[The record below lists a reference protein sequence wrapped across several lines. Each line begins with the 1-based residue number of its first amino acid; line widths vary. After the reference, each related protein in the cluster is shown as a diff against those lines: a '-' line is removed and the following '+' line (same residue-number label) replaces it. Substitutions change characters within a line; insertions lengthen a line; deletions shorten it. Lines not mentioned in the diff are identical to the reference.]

1 MTAKQINAWFKEWIE
16 EKRFLMNNDE
26 PIRLYDLAEFF
37 AFCEEKSEETEIV
50 NYGHTEAFAMA
61 QIGREGKFFL
71 MGNIIADIDE
81 QPTVIEAEGRTDDK
95 TNKGSS
101 C

>member
-37 AFCEEKSEETEIV
+37 AFCEKKSEETE
-50 NYGHTEAFAMA
+50 
-61 QIGREGKFFL
+61 
-71 MGNIIADIDE
+71 
-81 QPTVIEAEGRTDDK
+81 TVIYVDNKIMAETCREYKGATWNE
-95 TNKGSS
+95 NKEIFA
-101 C
+101 

>member
-37 AFCEEKSEETEIV
+37 AFCEKKSEETEMVICADNKIV
-50 NYGHTEAFAMA
+50 AEMCKEH
-61 QIGREGKFFL
+61 EGATWNEK
-71 MGNIIADIDE
+71 
-81 QPTVIEAEGRTDDK
+81 K
-95 TNKGSS
+95 Y
-101 C
+101 